1 MLTQNQILQFLS
13 ENKTFLRS
21 EFHVSKI
28 GLFGSF
34 ARNEQGPESD
44 IDVLIELENNTPN
57 VFDVKWALREFLKAK
72 FNRDVDL
79 CNTKHIKPFAKNFIL
94 KDAIYA

>member
-1 MLTQNQILQFLS
+1 MLTQQQILQFLS

-34 ARNEQGPESD
+34 ARNEQGTESD

-72 FNRDVDL
+72 FNREVDL

-94 KDAIYA
+94 KDVIYA

>member
-1 MLTQNQILQFLS
+1 MLAQQQILQFLS

-28 GLFGSF
+28 GIFGSF
-34 ARNEQGPESD
+34 ARNEQGPEID
-44 IDVLIELENNTPN
+44 IDVLIELENNTAN

-79 CNTKHIKPFAKNFIL
+79 CNTRHIKPYAKNFIL
-94 KDAIYA
+94 KEVIYA

>member
-1 MLTQNQILQFLS
+1 MSTKESIL
-13 ENKTFLRS
+13 EALRS
-21 EFHVSKI
+21 RKKEFSKLGIKHI
-28 GLFGSF
+28 GLFGSYIK
-34 ARNEQGPESD
+34 NEQVADSD
-44 IDVLIELENNTPN
+44 IDVLIELENNTAN

-79 CNTKHIKPFAKNFIL
+79 CNTKHIKPFAKNFIP